1 MIRVNDE
8 LSIPESELE
17 FRASRASG
25 PGGQHVNKVSSRV
38 VLRFDVRRSPSLDPA
53 QKRRIER
60 KLPTRITR
68 DGVLWLAAQRH
79 RSQAANRAELVERF
93 AELLREA
100 LKERRPRRRTRTPR
114 RAKEER
120 LAQKRRRGDIKRL
133 RGKPSAES

>member
-1 MIRVNDE
+1 MIRINDT
-8 LSIPESELE
+8 LSIPENELE

-68 DGVLWLAAQRH
+68 
-79 RSQAANRAELVERF
+79 E
-93 AELLREA
+93 
-100 LKERRPRRRTRTPR
+100 
-114 RAKEER
+114 
-120 LAQKRRRGDIKRL
+120 
-133 RGKPSAES
+133 